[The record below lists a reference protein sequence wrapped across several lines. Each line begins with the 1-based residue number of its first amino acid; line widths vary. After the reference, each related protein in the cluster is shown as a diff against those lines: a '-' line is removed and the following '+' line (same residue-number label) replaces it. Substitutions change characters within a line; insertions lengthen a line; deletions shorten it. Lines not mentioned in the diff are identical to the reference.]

1 MTVEGTRLAPGLQIT
16 RVVKGGWQ
24 LSGGHGAVDA
34 ERAIEGM
41 IDFARSGITTFDCAD
56 IYAGVE
62 ALIGRF
68 LNVYRGRCGEES
80 AREIRVL
87 TKVVPD
93 DDALAGLGRAYVER
107 IVDRS
112 LRRLGTERLDLVQL
126 AWWDFSVPGYVELG
140 LWLEELRAAGKI
152 AHLGATNFDSAR
164 LAELLEAGVP
174 IVCHQL
180 QYSLLDNRPEG
191 GMVDLCAGH
200 GVGLLCYGALAG
212 GFLTAR
218 WFGEPEPGA
227 PLENRSL
234 TKYKLMID
242 EFGGWALF
250 QELLAALK
258 SVAERHGVSIADVA
272 LRHVLERPGVA
283 AVIVG
288 ARSADWLADT
298 LGVFSFTLSGQDR
311 DTINNVLARRNGPS
325 GEVFGLERD
334 REGRHGRIMKYN
346 LNREQGP

>member
-1 MTVEGTRLAPGLQIT
+1 MTVENVLLGPGLQIT

-24 LSGGHGAVDA
+24 LSGGHGAVD
-34 ERAIEGM
+34 EEQAIEVM

-56 IYAGVE
+56 IYTGVE

-68 LNVYRGRCGEES
+68 LKVHRDRCGEES

-87 TKVVPD
+87 TKIVPD
-93 DDALAGLGRAYVER
+93 DDALAGLDRAYVER

-126 AWWDFSVPGYVELG
+126 AWWDFAVPGYVELG
-140 LWLEELRAAGKI
+140 LWLKELQAAGKI
-152 AHLGATNFDSAR
+152 GHLGATNFDSAR
-164 LAELLEAGVP
+164 LGELLEAGVP
-174 IVCHQL
+174 IVSHQL

-200 GVGLLCYGALAG
+200 DVGLLCYGALAG

-218 WFGEPEPGA
+218 WLGEPEPEA

-234 TKYKLMID
+234 TKYKLIID

-258 SVAERHGVSIADVA
+258 SVAERHGVSIASVA

-283 AVIVG
+283 AAIVG
-288 ARSADWLADT
+288 ARSADWLPET
-298 LGVFSFTLSGQDR
+298 RGVFSFTLSGQDR
-311 DTINNVLARRNGPS
+311 GELNNVLARRKGPL

-334 REGRHGRIMKYN
+334 RKGRHGRIMKYN
-346 LNREQGP
+346 LNREQES